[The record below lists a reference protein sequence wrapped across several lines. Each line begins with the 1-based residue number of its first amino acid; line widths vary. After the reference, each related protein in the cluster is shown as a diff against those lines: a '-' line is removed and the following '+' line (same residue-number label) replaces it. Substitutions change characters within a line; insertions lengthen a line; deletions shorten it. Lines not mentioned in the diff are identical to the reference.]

1 MLWYRDGATEFVES
15 LPVGNGH
22 AGAMVG
28 GRAGGELLQLNE
40 GSAWSGPSTDA
51 DPALDP
57 ADGPD
62 RLARVRA
69 HLADGDVRAAEEV
82 LRAFQGSHSQ
92 AYLPFARLAVAVRAD
107 GDTQVA
113 TGASA
118 SEVATGSAWSEVATD
133 PALSEEPGVPV
144 GAPSDPGAGS
154 ATARRWLDLR
164 TATAGH
170 RYATGGSNVAHRTY
184 ASHPAGLIVHEVHAD
199 APVDLDVRL
208 DPDQVREVSRG
219 ARTSAGAPTPADRS
233 AMTSGAARLV
243 LELLL
248 PGDVAPGHEG
258 ADEPVRY
265 TADSR
270 TGVVH
275 VAIETDGE
283 VSADEAGVHVHAARV
298 TRLLVATGTVLPE
311 PSADRPGP
319 PRPDRHANTADTLDA
334 LHELLAARTEAA
346 HAVGPERLYA
356 EHVADHGD
364 LFDRV
369 RLDLGPIAPM
379 PTDERIRA
387 ANAPGART
395 GLTGLATLA
404 FHYGRYLLIA
414 SSRTGGF
421 PANLQGIWNDRL
433 PAPWSSNYTININTE
448 MNYWPALTTNLAPC
462 QAPLL
467 DLVDTLAGTGRAAA
481 ALYGARGWVAHHNT
495 DPWGY
500 PYSVGAGAGDPS
512 WSAWAMGGV
521 WLCRSVWDHLEFTGD
536 VTRARLS
543 WPAIEGACRFALDWI
558 VRPEHGLAA
567 TSPSTSPENRFV
579 APDGG
584 PAAVSVSSTMD
595 VALLRDLAT
604 RAGAIGARI
613 GADAPWLADLV
624 AAVAALPDPV
634 VGERGELLEWSAPLI
649 EFEPEHR
656 HTSHLVGL
664 FPLGLWTYERT
675 PALAAAAA
683 RTLELRGAE
692 STGWALGWRL
702 ALWARLRRGDRFG
715 EVLALALRVADDG
728 AGQRGGVYP
737 NLFSAHPPFQIDGNF
752 GLTAGIAEALLQ
764 SHAGRIDLL
773 PSLPP
778 QWPAGSVRG
787 LVARGGTVVDLAW
800 DDGGRLIEA
809 TLRAP
814 ADGEPSTHLVR
825 WPGGSERVRIGAG
838 ETRTLSG
845 VSGQETGATQW

>member
-1 MLWYRDGATEFVES
+1 VPEGDPATLLWYRNGATTFVES

-40 GSAWSGPSTDA
+40 GSAWSGPSGDA

-57 ADGPD
+57 ADGPGL
-62 RLARVRA
+62 LAGVRA
-69 HLADGDVRAAEEV
+69 HLADGDVRAAEDL
-82 LRAFQGSHSQ
+82 LRSFQGSHCQ
-92 AYLPFARLAVAVRAD
+92 AYLPFARLAIAVQAA
-107 GDTQVA
+107 GDT
-113 TGASA
+113 GA
-118 SEVATGSAWSEVATD
+118 ATGSAPSETISV
-133 PALSEEPGVPV
+133 PGV
-144 GAPSDPGAGS
+144 APADPDDGS
-154 ATARRWLDLR
+154 AGAAAQRWLDLR

-170 RYATGGSNVAHRTY
+170 RYAAGASGVAHRTY
-184 ASHPAGLIVHEVHAD
+184 ASHPAGLIVHEVRAD
-199 APVDLDVRL
+199 SPVDLDVRL
-208 DPDQVREVSRG
+208 DPDQVREI
-219 ARTSAGAPTPADRS
+219 ARSASIVAETDATPAEGSSLTGR
-233 AMTSGAARLV
+233 AARLV

-248 PGDVAPGHEG
+248 PADVAPGHED

-270 TGVVH
+270 TGAVH

-283 VSADEAGVHVHAARV
+283 LRTDGVGVRVHAARV
-298 TRLLVATGTVLPE
+298 TRLLIATGTVLAE
-311 PSADRPGP
+311 PPAGRAGSTG
-319 PRPDRHANTADTLDA
+319 PDRHANTAGTLPA

-346 HAVGPERLYA
+346 HAVAPERLYA
-356 EHVADHGD
+356 EHVADHRD

-369 RLDLGPIAPM
+369 RLDLGPIAAM
-379 PTDERIRA
+379 ATDERIRSATASA
-387 ANAPGART
+387 ADERT
-395 GLTGLATLA
+395 GLTGLAVLA

-414 SSRTGGF
+414 SSRPGGF

-448 MNYWPALTTNLAPC
+448 MNYWPALTTNLAAC

-481 ALYGARGWVAHHNT
+481 ALYGTRGWVAHHNT

-536 VTRARLS
+536 VIRARRS
-543 WPAIEGACRFALDWI
+543 WPAIEGACLFALDWI
-558 VRPEHGLAA
+558 VPSEHGA
-567 TSPSTSPENRFV
+567 TATTPSTSPENRFV
-579 APDGG
+579 APDGR

-595 VALLRDLAT
+595 VALLRDLAA
-604 RAGAIGARI
+604 RAGAIAARI

-634 VGERGELLEWSAPLI
+634 VGERGELLEWSAPLT
-649 EFEPEHR
+649 EFEPQHR

-664 FPLGLWTYERT
+664 FPLGLWSCEGT
-675 PALAAAAA
+675 PALATAAA
-683 RTLELRGAE
+683 RTLELRGPE

-702 ALWARLRRGDRFG
+702 SLWARLRRGDRFG
-715 EVLALALRVADDG
+715 EVLALALRTADDG

-737 NLFSAHPPFQIDGNF
+737 NLFSAHPPFQIDGNL

-764 SHAGRIDLL
+764 SHAGGIDLL
-773 PSLPP
+773 AALPP

-787 LVARGGTVVDLAW
+787 LVARGGVVVDLSW
-800 DDGGRLIEA
+800 DDGGRLTGA
-809 TLRAP
+809 RLHAP
-814 ADGEPSTHLVR
+814 ASGEPSTHLVR
-825 WPGGSERVRIGAG
+825 WPGGTERVRIDAG
-838 ETRTLSG
+838 KTWTLALSG
-845 VSGQETGATQW
+845 VPGPETGASQW

>member
-1 MLWYRDGATEFVES
+1 MPEDDPATLLWYRDGATTFVES

-62 RLARVRA
+62 RLARIRA
-69 HLADGDVRAAEEV
+69 HLADGDVRAAENL

-92 AYLPFARLAVAVRAD
+92 AYLPFARLAVAVR
-107 GDTQVA
+107 
-113 TGASA
+113 SA
-118 SEVATGSAWSEVATD
+118 
-133 PALSEEPGVPV
+133 GVE
-144 GAPSDPGAGS
+144 S

-170 RYATGGSNVAHRTY
+170 RYAAGGTNVAHRTY

-199 APVDLDVRL
+199 SPVDLDVRL
-208 DPDQVREVSRG
+208 DPDQVREVSRT
-219 ARTSAGAPTPADRS
+219 ASTAPQGPHSRSDRS
-233 AMTSGAARLV
+233 ATASSTAHLV

-248 PGDVAPGHEG
+248 PGDVAPEHEG
-258 ADEPVRY
+258 AEEPVRY

-275 VAIETDGE
+275 VTIETDGQ
-283 VSADEAGVHVHAARV
+283 VRTDDAGAHVHAARV
-298 TRLLVATGTVLPE
+298 TRLLIATGTVLPE
-311 PSADRPGP
+311 PSADRTGSTG
-319 PRPDRHANTADTLDA
+319 PDRHANTAGTLDA

-356 EHVADHGD
+356 AHVADHGG

-387 ANAPGART
+387 ANAPGGGPADRT
-395 GLTGLATLA
+395 GLAVLA

-414 SSRTGGF
+414 SSRPGGF

-467 DLVDTLAGTGRAAA
+467 DLVDTLASTGRTAA
-481 ALYGARGWVAHHNT
+481 ALYGAGGWVAHHNT

-512 WSAWAMGGV
+512 WSAWSMGGV

-536 VTRARLS
+536 VARARRS

-558 VRPEHGLAA
+558 VHPEHGA
-567 TSPSTSPENRFV
+567 TATAPSTSPENRFV
-579 APDGG
+579 APDGR

-595 VALLRDLAT
+595 VALLRDLAA
-604 RAGAIGARI
+604 RAGAIAARI
-613 GADAPWLADLV
+613 GADAPWLADLM

-634 VGERGELLEWSAPLI
+634 VGERGELLEWSAPLT
-649 EFEPEHR
+649 EVEPEHR

-664 FPLGLWTYERT
+664 FPLGLWTTDGT

-683 RTLELRGAE
+683 RTLELRGPE

-702 ALWARLRRGDRFG
+702 SLWARLRRGDRFG
-715 EVLALALRVADDG
+715 AVVALALRVADDG

-737 NLFSAHPPFQIDGNF
+737 NLFSAHPPFQIDGNL

-764 SHAGRIDLL
+764 SHEGRIDLL
-773 PSLPP
+773 PALPP

-787 LVARGGTVVDLAW
+787 LVARGGLVVDLGW
-800 DDGGRLIEA
+800 DDGGRLTQA
-809 TLRAP
+809 TLHA
-814 ADGEPSTHLVR
+814 AAGGESSTHLVR
-825 WPGGSERVRIGAG
+825 WPGGIERVRIGAD
-838 ETRTLSG
+838 ETWTLSG
-845 VSGQETGATQW
+845 VSGQGTGANPW

>member
-1 MLWYRDGATEFVES
+1 
-15 LPVGNGH
+15 
-22 AGAMVG
+22 MVG

-40 GSAWSGPSTDA
+40 GSAWSGPSADA

-69 HLADGDVRAAEEV
+69 HLADGDVRAAEDL

-92 AYLPFARLAVAVRAD
+92 AYLPFARLAVAVRAT
-107 GDTQVA
+107 GDAQA
-113 TGASA
+113 
-118 SEVATGSAWSEVATD
+118 ATGSAPSDAATGSA
-133 PALSEEPGVPV
+133 PSEPGAVPDR
-144 GAPSDPGAGS
+144 ASADPGDGS

-170 RYATGGSNVAHRTY
+170 RYAAGGTNVAHRSY

-199 APVDLDVRL
+199 SPVDLDVRL
-208 DPDQVREVSRG
+208 DPDQVREVTRT
-219 ARTSAGAPTPADRS
+219 ARNASEGPPSPSDCSATTSA
-233 AMTSGAARLV
+233 AAHLA

-248 PGDVAPGHEG
+248 PGDVAPEHEG
-258 ADEPVRY
+258 AEEPVRY

-275 VAIETDGE
+275 VAIETDGQ
-283 VSADEAGVHVHAARV
+283 VRTDDAGAHVHAARV
-298 TRLLVATGTVLPE
+298 TRLLIATGTVLPE
-311 PSADRPGP
+311 PSAARTGSTG
-319 PRPDRHANTADTLDA
+319 PDRHANTAGTLDA

-346 HAVGPERLYA
+346 HAVGPEQLYA
-356 EHVADHGD
+356 AHVADHGG

-387 ANAPGART
+387 ANASGAGPADRT
-395 GLTGLATLA
+395 GLAVLA

-414 SSRTGGF
+414 SSRPGGF

-467 DLVDTLAGTGRAAA
+467 DLVDTLAETGRAAA
-481 ALYGARGWVAHHNT
+481 ALYGAGGWVAHHNT

-512 WSAWAMGGV
+512 WSAWSMGGV

-536 VTRARLS
+536 VARARRS

-558 VRPEHGLAA
+558 VRPEHGPAA
-567 TSPSTSPENRFV
+567 TAPSTSPENRFV
-579 APDGG
+579 APDGR

-595 VALLRDLAT
+595 VALLRDLAA
-604 RAGAIGARI
+604 RAGAIAARI

-634 VGERGELLEWSAPLI
+634 VGERGELLEWSVPLI
-649 EFEPEHR
+649 EVEPEHR
-656 HTSHLVGL
+656 HTSHLAGL
-664 FPLGLWTYERT
+664 FPLGLWTCERT

-683 RTLELRGAE
+683 RTLELRGPE

-702 ALWARLRRGDRFG
+702 SLWARLRRGDRFG
-715 EVLALALRVADDG
+715 AVLALALRVADDG

-764 SHAGRIDLL
+764 SHEGRIDLL
-773 PSLPP
+773 PALPP

-787 LVARGGTVVDLAW
+787 LVARGGLVVDLGW
-800 DDGGRLIEA
+800 DDDGRLTEA
-809 TLRAP
+809 TLHAP
-814 ADGEPSTHLVR
+814 AGGESSTHLVR
-825 WPGGSERVRIGAG
+825 WPGGTERVRIDAG
-838 ETRTLSG
+838 NTWTLTPSG
-845 VSGQETGATQW
+845 VLGQGTGATPW